1 MAKPS
6 NGLVDLRNGYF
17 RVDHYK
23 NEFACGRVQIN
34 GIEGVWGGK
43 ARSAKLK
50 GLPKYNSHLHLKET
64 EWRYNHRNLNNYK
77 TL

>member
-34 GIEGVWGGK
+34 GIEGVWG
-43 ARSAKLK
+43 ARRAPPSSRAF
-50 GLPKYNSHLHLKET
+50 PNT
-64 EWRYNHRNLNNYK
+64 
-77 TL
+77 TPICT